1 MSNVVLQG
9 CNGLILWAYWPY
21 FILMS
26 HFEIF
31 VTYNTHTLEPQNI
44 VNSFTKIAVK
54 CRTHFRYLQKM
65 LTSKPSTL
73 RRFWAPI
80 YRSVLSEILGPR
92 DPAILQRRHFV
103 PLKPVITRNPQTRK
117 PANPQTR
124 KPANPQTRKPAN
136 PQTRKPA
143 REVSNH
149 MRLAGV
155 MCYGLVYRKC
165 STVLFLGNL
174 VGEVSY

>member
-1 MSNVVLQG
+1 
-9 CNGLILWAYWPY
+9 
-21 FILMS
+21 MS

-143 REVSNH
+143 NPQT
-149 MRLAGV
+149 
-155 MCYGLVYRKC
+155 RKPANPQ
-165 STVLFLGNL
+165 TRKPVNPQTRKPANPQTRKPANPQTRKPANPQTRKPANPQTRKPANPH
-174 VGEVSY
+174 

>member
-1 MSNVVLQG
+1 
-9 CNGLILWAYWPY
+9 
-21 FILMS
+21 MS

-136 PQTRKPA
+136 PQTRKPVNPQTRKPANPQTRKPA

-149 MRLAGV
+149 MRQAGV

-165 STVLFLGNL
+165 YIVLFLGNL

>member
-1 MSNVVLQG
+1 MWRNFTAILYRIHGSTG
-9 CNGLILWAYWPY
+9 YSYSFLILKY
-21 FILMS
+21 
-26 HFEIF
+26 
-31 VTYNTHTLEPQNI
+31 
-44 VNSFTKIAVK
+44 
-54 CRTHFRYLQKM
+54 CQKM

-73 RRFWAPI
+73 RRFWAPV
-80 YRSVLSEILGPR
+80 YRSVISEILGPR
-92 DPAILQRRHFV
+92 DPAIPQRRHFV
-103 PLKPVITRNPQTRK
+103 PLKPVIIRNPQTRKPANPQTRK

-149 MRLAGV
+149 MWQAGV

-165 STVLFLGNL
+165 SIVLFLGNL
-174 VGEVSY
+174 VGEVSFWHLSSCC